1 MLQPRKDRILLIDDE
16 VKLLNKMK
24 TLLTEAGYDLVAT
37 RRGDEGIK
45 LLEQQSFDL
54 VITDLVMPGVNGR
67 EIMSYAKNNCPETLV
82 IVITAYASIDAVI
95 QALRDGAYDF
105 ITKPFQL
112 QIVKAAIDRA
122 FERIN
127 LQRQLVNATHKLQLL
142 AITDELTSL
151 YNVRYFNERLAIE
164 FERANRYVQPLSC
177 IMMDVDFFKKIND
190 ESGHLKGDEVLR
202 KIAGIVS
209 DSIRTSDSAARYGGD
224 EFVLLLPQ
232 TDEERSYML
241 AERIKQSVA
250 DYDFS
255 DITGSLADLT
265 VSLGICTFPNSEVK
279 QERDLIKLAD
289 DALCTAKQE
298 GRNRVEVIK

>member
-1 MLQPRKDRILLIDDE
+1 MHERRDNILLIDDE
-16 VKLLNKMK
+16 VKLLDKMK
-24 TLLTEAGYDLVAT
+24 VLLTESGYDLVAT

-45 LLEQQSFDL
+45 LLEQRSFDL

-67 EIMSYAKNNCPETLV
+67 EIMSYVKNNCPETLV
-82 IVITAYASIDAVI
+82 IVITAYASIEAVI

-122 FERIN
+122 FERID

-164 FERANRYVQPLSC
+164 FERATRYKQSLSC

-190 ESGHLKGDEVLR
+190 KCGHLQGDVVLK
-202 KIAGIVS
+202 KIADIVS
-209 DSIRTSDSAARYGGD
+209 DSIRSSDSAARYGGD

-232 TDEERSYML
+232 TDEEKGHLL
-241 AERIKQSVA
+241 AERIKHSVSE
-250 DYDFS
+250 YDFS
-255 DITGSLADLT
+255 VVNGELTKIT
-265 VSLGICTFPNSEVK
+265 VSLGICTFPNHEIR

-289 DALCTAKQE
+289 DALCIAKQE
-298 GRNRVEVIK
+298 GRNRVEVMQ